1 MKIKKQLF
9 KYSIHLLCVSFYLNF
24 TIFLNNRIRI
34 NFVDFLLYECPL
46 FFLSFSFVQ
55 AVKFSTGEQERDT
68 KLHRRGIRF
77 LKRVVTIK
85 GIERFG
91 ERA

>member
-1 MKIKKQLF
+1 MNYDSGARHGKHKLG
-9 KYSIHLLCVSFYLNF
+9 SC
-24 TIFLNNRIRI
+24 
-34 NFVDFLLYECPL
+34 
-46 FFLSFSFVQ
+46 FVQ

-77 LKRVVTIK
+77 LKRVVTIE